1 MKFGRGKPQM
11 ANKSE
16 IKQEIMPIK
25 LLNSPKESE
34 EKKVKKETAIYNFMV
49 DNKKE
54 RELEIRL
61 KSMESTLA
69 KHGKEIDLIERI
81 LTSRGNRR

>member
-1 MKFGRGKPQM
+1 MT
-11 ANKSE
+11 NKSE
-16 IKQEIMPIK
+16 TKQEIVPIK
-25 LLNSPKESE
+25 LLNNPED
-34 EKKVKKETAIYNFMV
+34 KKAKKETAIYNFV
-49 DNKKE
+49 VNNKKE

>member
-1 MKFGRGKPQM
+1 M

-34 EKKVKKETAIYNFMV
+34 EKRAKKETAIYNFVV